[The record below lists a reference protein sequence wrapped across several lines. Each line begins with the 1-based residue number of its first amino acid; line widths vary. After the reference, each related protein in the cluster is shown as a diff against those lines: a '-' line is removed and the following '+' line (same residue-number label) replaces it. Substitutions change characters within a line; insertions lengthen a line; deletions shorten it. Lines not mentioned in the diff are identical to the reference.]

1 LKRLILLIFAAIS
14 ITGCSDSTSI
24 ELEQFSDDFL
34 DWYFSTYPITATWIG
49 IHDYDSRMD
58 EVSYESIAKKR
69 AALEQ
74 FQVRLS
80 RISSE
85 RLSTESKIDYKIL
98 AGAIDEEL
106 FILTQVKSH
115 EWNPIIYVQ
124 SVGSAIMTLISQ
136 DFAPQEERLIS
147 LQNRLALIPRYLDD
161 AKLMLKTAPKIYT
174 ETAIRQNNGIRSLI
188 ENGMY
193 DYIVGLPEDSL
204 EFIRQSAMI
213 AIESVQDFGDWLK
226 EDLLPR
232 STMDYRIGAEMF
244 DKKFELLLDTPYNP
258 DEILQRAEQDLK
270 SVQDEMYELA
280 LPLYKNLARKPQTEA
295 KSHSEKLLIVK
306 FILDEIAKD
315 HSGRDFVVENARRF
329 IKNLTDFVQSRD
341 LITLDESQPLEIR
354 EMPEFMRG
362 FAFAF
367 LENPGPLEE
376 KLKTFYDVSPIPDD
390 WSDEQSESFLREY
403 NNLSVQILSI
413 HEAIPGHYV
422 QLYYSNR
429 YPSIVRS
436 VFYSGTFVEG
446 WAHYAEQMMVDEGY
460 GNNDP
465 RMKLVQLKWRLR
477 VLTNAIIDQKIHKRS
492 MTEDEAVSLM
502 MNEGFQEE
510 AEAKA
515 KWIRAQLSSTQLSS
529 YYVGSTEIFDL
540 KEKYMEKMG
549 EDFDLKVFHESLL
562 SHGSPPVMYLTELLL
577 SEVDQ

>member
-1 LKRLILLIFAAIS
+1 MKRLFLLLFAAIS
-14 ITGCSDSTSI
+14 LTACSDSTAI
-24 ELEQFSDDFL
+24 ELEQFSNDFL
-34 DWYFSTYPITATWIG
+34 DWYYSTYPITATWIG
-49 IHDYDSRMD
+49 NHDYDSRMN
-58 EVSYESIAKKR
+58 EVSLESIAKNI
-69 AALEQ
+69 AALEK
-74 FQVRLS
+74 FQLRLS
-80 RISSE
+80 NFHPDKFSIE
-85 RLSTESKIDYKIL
+85 NKIDYKIL
-98 AGAIDEEL
+98 AGVIDEEL
-106 FILTQVKSH
+106 FMLTQVKSY
-115 EWNPIIYVQ
+115 EWNPVNYVQ

-136 DFAPQEERLIS
+136 DFAPQEERIAS
-147 LQNRLALIPRYLDD
+147 LQNRLALIPRYLED
-161 AKLMLKTAPKIYT
+161 AKIMLRTAPKIYT
-174 ETAIRQNNGIRSLI
+174 ETAIRQNNGIRSLL
-188 ENGMY
+188 EKGMY
-193 DYIVGLPEDSL
+193 DYIVDLPEDSL
-204 EFIRQSAMI
+204 ESIRQSALN

-226 EDLLPR
+226 QDLLPR
-232 STMDYRIGAEMF
+232 SSMDYRIGAEMF
-244 DKKFELLLDTPYNP
+244 DKKFELLLDTPYDP

-270 SVQDEMYELA
+270 SVQEEMYILA
-280 LPLYKNLARKPQTEA
+280 LPRYKNLARKPQTEA
-295 KSHSEKLLIVK
+295 SSHSEKLQIVK
-306 FILDEIAKD
+306 FLLDEIATD
-315 HSGRDFVVENARRF
+315 HSGREFVVENARRF
-329 IKNLTDFVQSRD
+329 IENLTDFVRSHD
-341 LITLDESQPLEIR
+341 LITLDDTQPLEIR

-376 KLKTFYDVSPIPDD
+376 KLKTFYDVSPIPDE

-477 VLTNAIIDQKIHKRS
+477 VLTNAIIDQKIHKRG
-492 MTEDEAVSLM
+492 MTEEEAVSLM

-510 AEAKA
+510 SEAKA
-515 KWIRAQLSSTQLSS
+515 KWVRAQLSSTQLSS
-529 YYVGSTEIFDL
+529 YYVGATAIFDL
-540 KEKYMEKMG
+540 REKYMEKMG
-549 EDFDLKVFHESLL
+549 DDFDLKAFHESLL

-577 SEVDQ
+577 SDGD

>member
-1 LKRLILLIFAAIS
+1 MKRIFLLLFTAILLTA
-14 ITGCSDSTSI
+14 CSDSKTI
-24 ELEQFSDDFL
+24 ELEQFSNDFL
-34 DWYFSTYPITATWIG
+34 EWYYSTYPITATWIG
-49 IHDYDSRMD
+49 IHDYDSRMN
-58 EVSYESIAKKR
+58 EVSLESIAKNR
-69 AALEQ
+69 AALEK
-74 FQVRLS
+74 FQLRLS
-80 RISSE
+80 NFHPDKFSIE
-85 RLSTESKIDYKIL
+85 NKIDYKIL
-98 AGAIDEEL
+98 AGVIDEEL
-106 FILTQVKSH
+106 FMLTQVKPH
-115 EWNPIIYVQ
+115 EWNPVNYVQ

-136 DFAPQEERLIS
+136 DFAPQEERITS
-147 LQNRLALIPRYLDD
+147 LQNRLALIPRYLED
-161 AKLMLKTAPKIYT
+161 AKIMLRTAPKIYT
-174 ETAIRQNNGIRSLI
+174 ETAIRQNDGIRSLL

-204 EFIRQSAMI
+204 ESIRQSALN

-226 EDLLPR
+226 QDLLPR

-244 DKKFELLLDTPYNP
+244 DKKFELLLDTPYDP

-270 SVQDEMYELA
+270 SVQEEMYILA

-295 KSHSEKLLIVK
+295 SSHSEKLQIVK
-306 FILDEIAKD
+306 FILDEIASD

-329 IKNLTDFVQSRD
+329 IENLTDFVRSHD
-341 LITLDESQPLEIR
+341 LITLDDTQPLEIR

-376 KLKTFYDVSPIPDD
+376 KLKTFYDVSPIPDE

-429 YPSIVRS
+429 YPSIIRS

-477 VLTNAIIDQKIHKRS
+477 VLTNAIIDQKIHKRG
-492 MTEDEAVSLM
+492 MTEEEAISLM

-510 AEAKA
+510 SEAKA
-515 KWIRAQLSSTQLSS
+515 KWVRAQLSSTQLSS
-529 YYVGSTEIFDL
+529 YYVGAIAIFDL
-540 KEKYMEKMG
+540 REKYMEKMG
-549 EDFDLKVFHESLL
+549 EDFELKAFHESLL
-562 SHGSPPVMYLTELLL
+562 SHGSPPVMFLTELLL
-577 SEVDQ
+577 SDGD

>member
-1 LKRLILLIFAAIS
+1 LKRIFLLLFTAILLTA
-14 ITGCSDSTSI
+14 CSDSKTI
-24 ELEQFSDDFL
+24 ELEQFSNDFL
-34 DWYFSTYPITATWIG
+34 DWYYSTYPITATWIG
-49 IHDYDSRMD
+49 IHDYDSRMN
-58 EVSYESIAKKR
+58 EVSLESIAKNR
-69 AALEQ
+69 AALEK
-74 FQVRLS
+74 FQLRLS
-80 RISSE
+80 NFHPDKFSIE
-85 RLSTESKIDYKIL
+85 NKIDYKIL
-98 AGAIDEEL
+98 AGVIDEEL
-106 FILTQVKSH
+106 FMLTQVKPH
-115 EWNPIIYVQ
+115 EWNPVNYVQ

-136 DFAPQEERLIS
+136 DFAPQEERITS
-147 LQNRLALIPRYLDD
+147 LQNRLALIPRYLED
-161 AKLMLKTAPKIYT
+161 AKIMLKTAPKIYT
-174 ETAIRQNNGIRSLI
+174 ETAIRQNDGIRSLL

-204 EFIRQSAMI
+204 ESIRQSALN

-226 EDLLPR
+226 QDLLPR

-244 DKKFELLLDTPYNP
+244 DKKFELLLDTPYDP

-270 SVQDEMYELA
+270 SVQEEMYILA

-295 KSHSEKLLIVK
+295 SSHSEKLQIVK
-306 FILDEIAKD
+306 FILDEIASD

-329 IKNLTDFVQSRD
+329 IENLTDFVLSHD
-341 LITLDESQPLEIR
+341 LITLDDTQPLEIR

-376 KLKTFYDVSPIPDD
+376 KLKTFYDVSPIPDE

-429 YPSIVRS
+429 YPSIIRS

-477 VLTNAIIDQKIHKRS
+477 VLTNAIIDQKIHKRG
-492 MTEDEAVSLM
+492 MTEEEAISLM

-510 AEAKA
+510 SEAKA
-515 KWIRAQLSSTQLSS
+515 KWVRAQLSSTQLSS
-529 YYVGSTEIFDL
+529 YYVGAIAIFDL
-540 KEKYMEKMG
+540 REKYMEKMG
-549 EDFDLKVFHESLL
+549 DEFELKAFHESLL
-562 SHGSPPVMYLTELLL
+562 SHGSPPVMFLTELLL
-577 SEVDQ
+577 SDGD

>member
-1 LKRLILLIFAAIS
+1 MKRIFLLLFAAIS
-14 ITGCSDSTSI
+14 LTACSDSTAI
-24 ELEQFSDDFL
+24 ELEQFSNDFL
-34 DWYFSTYPITATWIG
+34 DWYYSTYPITATWIG
-49 IHDYDSRMD
+49 IHDYDSRMN
-58 EVSYESIAKKR
+58 EVSLESIAKNR
-69 AALEQ
+69 AALEK
-74 FQVRLS
+74 FQLRLS
-80 RISSE
+80 NFNPDKFSIE
-85 RLSTESKIDYKIL
+85 NKIDYKIL
-98 AGAIDEEL
+98 AGVIDEEL
-106 FILTQVKSH
+106 FMLTQVKPH
-115 EWNPIIYVQ
+115 EWNPVNYVQ

-136 DFAPQEERLIS
+136 DFAPQEERITS
-147 LQNRLALIPRYLDD
+147 LQNRLALIPKYLED
-161 AKLMLKTAPKIYT
+161 AKIMLRTAPKIYT
-174 ETAIRQNNGIRSLI
+174 ETAIRQNNGIRSLL

-193 DYIVGLPEDSL
+193 DYIVDLPEDSL
-204 EFIRQSAMI
+204 ESIRQSALN

-226 EDLLPR
+226 QDLLPR

-244 DKKFELLLDTPYNP
+244 DKKFKLLLDTPYDP

-270 SVQDEMYELA
+270 SVQEEMYILA

-295 KSHSEKLLIVK
+295 SSRSEKLQIVK
-306 FILDEIAKD
+306 FILDEIATD

-329 IKNLTDFVQSRD
+329 IENLTDFVRSHD
-341 LITLDESQPLEIR
+341 LITLDDTQPLEIR

-367 LENPGPLEE
+367 LENPGPLED
-376 KLKTFYDVSPIPDD
+376 KLKTFYDVSPIPDE

-477 VLTNAIIDQKIHKRS
+477 VLTNAIIDQKIHKRG
-492 MTEDEAVSLM
+492 MTEEEAVSLM

-510 AEAKA
+510 SEAKA
-515 KWIRAQLSSTQLSS
+515 KWVRAQLSSTQLSS
-529 YYVGSTEIFDL
+529 YYVGATAIFDL
-540 KEKYMEKMG
+540 REKYMEKMG
-549 EDFDLKVFHESLL
+549 DDFDLKSFHESLL
-562 SHGSPPVMYLTELLL
+562 SHGSPPVMYLNELLL
-577 SEVDQ
+577 SDGD